1 MESYVAESQAP
12 ETIMYANS
20 AAVSAGELIYVAGI
34 GALRAMTAGDADES
48 ICYMKKG
55 IISNV
60 PITSAVTVAQGA
72 ACYWDVSE
80 NKIILTGMAEGDFFL
95 GMATQAG
102 SAAGGYVEVE
112 ISNLANFPSALGN
125 ISVYD
130 STGKFKAS
138 YATIDLA
145 VAALVANDL
154 LIIKSG
160 SYTLSAGVNITKPGV
175 KIIGEGIVEI
185 TAAAAADYA
194 FKTVLG
200 ALTSTAE
207 ITFKNINIDHGD
219 DSSQVGI
226 QINNTSATKKLNVYV
241 DDCDFE
247 SDGGNSIDIDHAD
260 TSNAIRLYCNRC
272 TFEGAV
278 NMVTADAGDRMRF
291 DVCTMRGGV
300 VTDAGNFDLEML
312 FKDCIILHGGISGG
326 HSNQRCIYVNCVSET
341 DADPNVYALV
351 DSDDN
356 VGSATDQIIGS

>member
-20 AAVSAGELIYVAGI
+20 AAVSVGELIHVAGI
-34 GALRAMTAGDADES
+34 GVLRAMVAGDADES

-55 IISNV
+55 LLSNV
-60 PITSAVTVAQGA
+60 PITSAVTVAQGN

-95 GMATQAG
+95 GFATQAG

-125 ISVYD
+125 ISVHD
-130 STGKFKAS
+130 ASGKFKAS

-145 VAALVANDL
+145 VAGLVANDI

-160 SYTLSAGVNITKPGV
+160 AYTLTSALNITKPGV
-175 KIIGEGIVEI
+175 KIIGEGSVEI
-185 TAAAAADYA
+185 TGFAGADYC

-200 ALTSTAE
+200 ALTATAE
-207 ITFKNINIDHGD
+207 ITFKNLNIIHTD
-219 DSSQVGI
+219 DASQVGI
-226 QINNTSATKKLNVYV
+226 QVDNTSATKKLNVYV
-241 DDCDFE
+241 DDCTFE
-247 SDGGNSIDIDHAD
+247 TDGGNSIDIDHAD
-260 TSNAIRLYCNRC
+260 TSNAVRVYGNRC
-272 TFEGAV
+272 TVEGPV
-278 NMVTADAGDRMRF
+278 NMVTADNGDRMRF
-291 DVCTMRGGV
+291 DVCTLRGGV

-312 FKDCIILHGGISGG
+312 FKDSIILHGGISGG
-326 HSNQRCIYVNCVSET
+326 HSNQRCIFVNCVSET

-351 DSDDN
+351 DGDDN